1 MRDKLRKEAA
11 SLIDLC
17 RDRGMKLAT
26 AESCTGGLLAA
37 YITSVAGASDVL
49 ERGFVTYS
57 NDAKAEMLS
66 VEPSVIA
73 AVGAVS
79 QQVALA
85 MAAGAL
91 LHSKA
96 DITAAITGIAGPGGG
111 SAEKPVGLVHFAVAR
126 RGAMSAGRLDYRAI
140 HHKEEFGDI
149 GRGEVQEESVATALK
164 LLRQAVDL

>member
-1 MRDKLRKEAA
+1 MRDRLRKEAA
-11 SLIDLC
+11 ALIDLC
-17 RDRGMKLAT
+17 RDRGLKLAT

-49 ERGFVTYS
+49 ERGFITYS

-66 VEPSVIA
+66 VEASIIE

-111 SAEKPVGLVHFAVAR
+111 SPDKPVGLVHFAVAR
-126 RGAMSAGRLDYRAI
+126 RIAMSAGRLDYRAL
-140 HHKEEFGDI
+140 HHEEEFGDI
-149 GRGEVQEESVATALK
+149 GRGEVQEEAVATALK
-164 LLRQAVDL
+164 LLRQSVDL